1 MWKAL
6 IFFQKA
12 ELFDRKLSSIYYKS
26 YREFLFKQSYQLY
39 DAVLTL
45 LFIADVVPEKR
56 GT

>member
-1 MWKAL
+1 MESTD
-6 IFFQKA
+6 FFQKA

-45 LFIADVVPEKR
+45 RSIADVVPEKR

>member
-6 IFFQKA
+6 IFFK
-12 ELFDRKLSSIYYKS
+12 KLNYLTGNYPVFTINLTESFY
-26 YREFLFKQSYQLY
+26 LNSYQLY